1 MCAESQ
7 YCSYSHLSA
16 MLDRTGT
23 DWLIAMFETYF
34 DDSGT
39 DNNSEIAVAACYV
52 SAKRGW
58 DDFVKAWD
66 NARWEE
72 GFEAFHMADFLAPSE
87 QQRKPWCD
95 WGDTKKGHVYK
106 RLANIVNENKRI
118 GIAAAVPKKIWDS
131 TPEHI
136 RQCYGREHY
145 TFAVRYCLLRIA
157 EWRKK
162 SLISLPVRYV
172 FDWEMEK
179 TPKRIEISK
188 ILNTMTE
195 YPSIAQAIGL
205 EADGYSFEKKKKFKP
220 LQAVDILA
228 WQMRCHMQKI
238 WPLGHDDPA
247 LCHPGFRQLRED
259 QEMDLGFFTEENIH
273 KFVRDADAL
282 VEQSGQALP
291 VLYP

>member
-1 MCAESQ
+1 MCVESQ
-7 YCSYSHLSA
+7 YCSYTHLSA
-16 MLDRTGT
+16 MLDRTGA
-23 DWLIAMFETYF
+23 DWLIAMFEAYF

-39 DNNSEIAVAACYV
+39 DHNSEIAVAACYV
-52 SAKRGW
+52 STKRGW

-87 QQRKPWCD
+87 QQRKPWCEWD
-95 WGDTKKGHVYK
+95 DTKKDHVYK

-118 GIAAAVPKKIWDS
+118 GIAAAVPKSIWDS

-145 TFAVRYCLLRIA
+145 TFAVRYCILRIA

-162 SLISLPVRYV
+162 SLISLPVQYV

-188 ILNTMTE
+188 ILDTMAE
-195 YPSIAQAIGL
+195 YPSVAQAIGL
-205 EADGYSFEKKKKFKP
+205 ELGGYGFQHKEKFKP
-220 LQAVDILA
+220 LQAADILA
-228 WQMRCHMQKI
+228 WQMRNHMRKI
-238 WPLGHDDPA
+238 WPLGHDDPE

-259 QEMDLGFFTEENIH
+259 QEMNLVFFTEENIH

-282 VEQSGQALP
+282 AKESGQALP
-291 VLYP
+291 ILYP